1 MNRFATMAGVVA
13 VGVALATAGAGVSI
27 ALAGATPDPYGVQAV
42 PAAPVNVERPEPL
55 DLSSLDAINQH
66 LRSRGFDPS
75 TFVVQRGARNYAGP
89 NCPGLGWNCTTATQV
104 VQIAAG
110 GAVALSSFSTLDDS
124 ITVNEAECVPESD
137 PLPEDLPAGAVGC
150 VIVQTAL
157 VGPEVDQ
164 QASCKVESTVP
175 KKQLCDI
182 MQENT
187 TGGDNQA
194 TISMKIDSN
203 VGTTQLADQ
212 EALAD
217 QETAGGG
224 NNQFQADQTIVLAA
238 QGSPT
243 TQDGY
248 QSVDFRQDVFE
259 LSVSTLLD
267 DVPASG
273 NNQAQVTQTQ
283 NLTAYAPAGGTQEQ
297 NVGTALAG
305 DPCRGAVEDANSCVE
320 YDQDTG
326 SGTNQIEVNQRHDL
340 KATSAKSNVT
350 QVQGCDPMNP
360 DKPCGLEEVGSQ
372 QTDEESTNEEAKNRA
387 AVVQNGTYVLEAP
400 DGMGLVQIQDPHF
413 GGAESEQCCSED
425 DKFTLDQLAVLRA
438 ADNPPPPATP
448 PTLVQSHENFVDDQS
463 IAGDVLTKSTIVL
476 NDEQPS
482 VVTCSSG
489 EGDLRRCTYEQHCSN
504 APPPGTFCPRNGET
518 AVPPETIETGD

>member
-1 MNRFATMAGVVA
+1 MSRFATTVGVVA
-13 VGVALATAGAGVSI
+13 LGVAIAIAGAGVSI
-27 ALAGATPDPYGVQAV
+27 AIAGAAPEPYRVQAV
-42 PAAPVNVERPEPL
+42 PAAPVNVEQPKPL
-55 DLSSLDAINQH
+55 DLSSVDAINQY
-66 LRSRGFDPS
+66 LRSRGLDPA
-75 TFVVQRGARNYAGP
+75 TFVVQRGPLNYAGP
-89 NCPGLGWNCTTATQV
+89 NCPGIVFNCTTATRV
-104 VQIAAG
+104 VQIATG
-110 GAVALSSFSTLDDS
+110 GTLALSSFSTLNGPTTAND
-124 ITVNEAECVPESD
+124 AECVPEED
-137 PLPEDLPAGAVGC
+137 TTAPLVGVGC

-182 MQENT
+182 TQENL

-194 TISMKIDSN
+194 TISMKIDSK

-217 QETAGGG
+217 QETAGAG

-238 QGSPT
+238 RGSPT

-248 QSVDFRQDVFE
+248 QSVDFQQDVFE
-259 LSVSTLLD
+259 LSVSALLD
-267 DVPASG
+267 EVPASG

-283 NLTAYAPAGGTQEQ
+283 NLTAYNTATGGTQEQ
-297 NVGTALAG
+297 NAG
-305 DPCRGAVEDANSCVE
+305 DAPFADPCRGAVTDANSCVE

-340 KATSAKSNVT
+340 KATSAKSAVT
-350 QVQGCDPMNP
+350 QVQGCDPMVD

-372 QTDEESTNEEAKNRA
+372 ETDEESTDEGAKNRA

-400 DGMGLVQIQDPHF
+400 DGTGLVQIQDPHF

-463 IAGDVLTKSTIVL
+463 TGEVMTKSTIVL

-518 AVPPETIETGD
+518 AVPPETIVTGWD